1 MSRRYFGRAIRF
13 YSKNRNLDITDEAD
27 FAHRK
32 QIISSLSIK
41 DQILNYYPNIQDI
54 KFQDASVTN
63 NILNINKF
71 RLKYENFFKAT
82 ENETVKTLT
91 NDKIVVFGKINSIR
105 KSGKGMLFIDITE
118 NDYKLQLVLHHKL
131 MSLTKDEFS
140 SIHSIFKPG
149 DFISSI
155 GHPGRTNVGE
165 LSLKLTNP
173 LKLASPSLH
182 PLPPRLTDQ
191 SKINNNRVIDYLVNK
206 KSRDVIKL
214 RSKIIK
220 TIRSY
225 FESQDFIEV
234 STPIIGQGNTGA
246 NATPFITQSMH
257 IRDKLTDKPIELN
270 LRVAPELWLKRLII
284 SGFDK
289 IFEIGKNFRNEGIDS
304 THNPEFT
311 SCEFYKTFTS
321 LEELMNITEELFIKI
336 INEILKD
343 PIFKDIS
350 HNICENILK
359 DLSQNEFKF
368 NKIDFIKQIEI
379 ETKLSLPKILNS
391 KNLIEYYNKLNIKL
405 PNSNLSEFQLLDN
418 LSSIYLE
425 PLCKNIPTF
434 IYNQPEI
441 MSPLAKSKIDLE
453 RNYNI
458 SNRFEMFINGK
469 EYVNAYEEENNPFA
483 QKLKFEQ
490 QLKLKDEFND
500 QECII
505 PDYKYVESMEWGMP
519 PTGGWGLGID
529 RLVMLLS
536 GSERIENVLSFG
548 KLNDVLRQ

>member
-1 MSRRYFGRAIRF
+1 MSKRYFGRAIRF
-13 YSKNRNLDITDEAD
+13 YSKKRNLDITDEAD

-32 QIISSLSIK
+32 QIISSLAIK
-41 DQILNYYPNIQDI
+41 DQISNYYPNIQDI
-54 KFQDASVTN
+54 KFQALDPTG
-63 NILNINKF
+63 ILNINKF
-71 RLKYENFFKAT
+71 RLKYEPFFQAT
-82 ENETVKTLT
+82 ENEAIKTL
-91 NDKIVVFGKINSIR
+91 NDDKIVVFGKINSIR
-105 KSGKGMLFIDITE
+105 KSGKGMLFVDITE
-118 NDYKLQLVLHHKL
+118 SEHKLQLVLHHKL
-131 MSLTKDEFS
+131 MGLSKDEFA
-140 SIHSIFKPG
+140 SIHSDFKPG

-165 LSLKLTNP
+165 LSLKLVNP
-173 LKLASPSLH
+173 LQMASPSLH
-182 PLPPRLTDQ
+182 PLPPKLTDQ
-191 SKINNNRVIDYLVNK
+191 SKINNNRVVDYLVNK
-206 KSRDVIKL
+206 RSRDVIKL
-214 RSKIIK
+214 RSKIIR
-220 TIRSY
+220 TIRNY

-246 NATPFITQSMH
+246 NATPFITQSTH
-257 IRDKLTDKPIELN
+257 LKDKKTDKPVELN

-336 INEILKD
+336 INEILAD
-343 PIFKDIS
+343 PIFKEVSHDICQEIL
-350 HNICENILK
+350 NDLKEN
-359 DLSQNEFKF
+359 NYKF
-368 NKIDFIKQIEI
+368 ARIDFIKHIEI
-379 ETKLSLPKILNS
+379 ETQLALPEILNS
-391 KNLIEYYNKLNIKL
+391 ENLIEYYNQLGIKL
-405 PNSNLSEFQLLDN
+405 PSSNLSEFQLLDN

-425 PLCKNIPTF
+425 PLCKNVPTF
-434 IYNQPEI
+434 IFNQPEI
-441 MSPLAKSKIDLE
+441 MSPLAKSKVDTQ

-500 QECII
+500 QECIV
-505 PDYKYVESMEWGMP
+505 PDYKYVEAMEWGMP

-548 KLNDVLRQ
+548 KLSDVLRQ